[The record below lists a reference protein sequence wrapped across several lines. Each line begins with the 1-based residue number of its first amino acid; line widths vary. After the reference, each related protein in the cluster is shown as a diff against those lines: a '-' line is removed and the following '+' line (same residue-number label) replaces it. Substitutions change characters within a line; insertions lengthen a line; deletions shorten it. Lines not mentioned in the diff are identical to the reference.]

1 MSEKPALKMAVA
13 YDCFSAGAMAVA
25 RMQPLCDRLRSEF
38 EIHTALWGFDEV
50 QHLTRQEARATA
62 EVVEADIVIFAAMDS
77 TAFPARIRNWIESWA
92 PQKRT
97 TLLSWWRWSARQRVR
112 LAATSGKSPKSAA
125 WTFSASR
132 WSWSRRFLKRNLHC
146 RGIPRWTKV
155 ISCLG
160 QASPRNDS
168 SLISCGTGELTTSPG

>member
-62 EVVEADIVIFAAMDS
+62 EAVEADIVIFAAMDS

-97 TLLSWWRWSARQRVR
+97 HTSLLVALVGPAARPLGGYFRQVSEVGGMDFFCETLESESQGSQTESALPGQPALDQSYLPAAT
-112 LAATSGKSPKSAA
+112 LAAQRLQPNQLRD
-125 WTFSASR
+125 W
-132 WSWSRRFLKRNLHC
+132 
-146 RGIPRWTKV
+146 GI
-155 ISCLG
+155 I
-160 QASPRNDS
+160 D
-168 SLISCGTGELTTSPG
+168 